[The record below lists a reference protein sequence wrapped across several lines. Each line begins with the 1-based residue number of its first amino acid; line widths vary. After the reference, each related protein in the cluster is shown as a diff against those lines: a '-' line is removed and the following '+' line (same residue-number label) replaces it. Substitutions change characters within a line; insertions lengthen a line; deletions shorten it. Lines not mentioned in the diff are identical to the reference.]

1 MIVSKNILWRSMIEN
16 LFPSLLLF
24 LLSYFES
31 RFHAFVKKELQFT
44 SIISLTSYLNFF
56 PWIFYFLFLFFIL
69 FLREDFLLDLIPLSL
84 FLFFSRLYSE
94 LERRDI
100 YFSLESFIFFLFLI
114 PFLRGRPSSPDLIF
128 PFLFLFFVSR
138 PHSELNRRLDPSFFN
153 GLS

>member
-1 MIVSKNILWRSMIEN
+1 MIEN

-56 PWIFYFLFLFFIL
+56 PWIFYFLFLFLIL

>member
-1 MIVSKNILWRSMIEN
+1 MIEN

-69 FLREDFLLDLIPLSL
+69 FLREDFLLDLISLSL

>member
-1 MIVSKNILWRSMIEN
+1 MAIYDWKSFPLSSS
-16 LFPSLLLF
+16 LFTFVFRIAIPF
-24 LLSYFES
+24 
-31 RFHAFVKKELQFT
+31 AFVKKEPQFT

-153 GLS
+153 GQS

>member
-1 MIVSKNILWRSMIEN
+1 M
-16 LFPSLLLF
+16 
-24 LLSYFES
+24 
-31 RFHAFVKKELQFT
+31 
-44 SIISLTSYLNFF
+44 
-56 PWIFYFLFLFFIL
+56 
-69 FLREDFLLDLIPLSL
+69 DLIPLSL

>member
-1 MIVSKNILWRSMIEN
+1 MIEN

-31 RFHAFVKKELQFT
+31 QFHAFVKKELQFT

-94 LERRDI
+94 LERHDI

>member
-153 GLS
+153 GQS

>member
-1 MIVSKNILWRSMIEN
+1 MAIYDWKSFPLSSS
-16 LFPSLLLF
+16 LFTFVFRIAIPF
-24 LLSYFES
+24 
-31 RFHAFVKKELQFT
+31 AFVKKELQFT

-69 FLREDFLLDLIPLSL
+69 FLKEDFLLSGSYSSLSI
-84 FLFFSRLYSE
+84 FVFSRLYSE

-138 PHSELNRRLDPSFFN
+138 PHSELNRRLDSSFFN